1 MEVLCERFIAE
12 TFLECVL
19 GGNVECR
26 SLTAPKKSINEEIM
40 NLFIPPVR
48 QEARCNKF
56 MYQMN
61 GVTVSIFRGD
71 LSS

>member
-1 MEVLCERFIAE
+1 MPGEPLRE
-12 TFLECVL
+12 TFLEGVL
-19 GGNVECR
+19 GGNVECKG
-26 SLTAPKKSINEEIM
+26 LTALKKSINKEIM
-40 NLFIPPVR
+40 NLFILPVLLVVR
-48 QEARCNKF
+48 RNKF

>member
-1 MEVLCERFIAE
+1 MLYEPLRGE
-12 TFLECVL
+12 TFLEWVL
-19 GGNVECR
+19 GGNVECKG
-26 SLTAPKKSINEEIM
+26 LTALKKSINEEIM
-40 NLFIPPVR
+40 NLFILPVL
-48 QEARCNKF
+48 QVARRNKF

>member
-1 MEVLCERFIAE
+1 MECK
-12 TFLECVL
+12 
-19 GGNVECR
+19 G
-26 SLTAPKKSINEEIM
+26 LTALKNSINEEIM
-40 NLFIPPVR
+40 NLFILPVL
-48 QEARCNKF
+48 QVVRCNKF

>member
-1 MEVLCERFIAE
+1 MLCEPLRE
-12 TFLECVL
+12 TFLEGVFV
-19 GGNVECR
+19 GNVECKG
-26 SLTAPKKSINEEIM
+26 LTALKKSINKEIM
-40 NLFIPPVR
+40 NLFILPVLQVVR
-48 QEARCNKF
+48 RNKF